1 MAWRYKQLKNS
12 PQIRTLFLFRSQFIQ
27 KRKTSRRVAKEA
39 KGGKMNPGMPKGEAP
54 KLFLGVHA
62 RLVFPDH
69 RDEAAVLDLMRR
81 FSSATR
87 FAYQRLLEG
96 KTREELKRESGPLCT
111 LFGLNTRYAD
121 GVIEKAQATL
131 DSAKELGQDPRKV
144 VFGGRKLFEQ
154 LKRKHLS
161 GKALL
166 ALKREWKEKRQGL
179 LYSRGDA
186 TKKGNANLRLE
197 SRDGALWLR
206 VNLGNGGYV
215 QALVQTAHPQLN
227 ALRERVYASLPYNVT
242 LQLKEGK
249 VYAHFTWSEELPPP
263 VHTKANGVL
272 GVDVNG
278 DPYHLALAVV
288 SPDGNLVRY
297 LTLSLEGVDSAP
309 NKGAKEL
316 LLWRIAHQV
325 VAVAEE
331 HGVAIATEKL
341 KRLRNSRRGDG
352 SGRHFRRKQ
361 HRFAYR
367 SLLAKVHSLARKRG
381 VEVLEVNPQDTS
393 TIGMLKY
400 APQLHLSKDVAA
412 AYVIGRR
419 ALGFEEKLP
428 KGYRAL
434 LRNKSFLA
442 YTEGFYQSRLQELQK
457 LREAEG
463 NPYLRRR
470 LSRDIGKAKAALT
483 LVSSLQGSPGSRKG
497 VTEGRNPSGAHP
509 WRVLR
514 VSLFLPLLGLEVP
527 RDLSPLKPIL
537 HGLWEGWK
545 VGSGPHPGGGPGCAN
560 VHFY

>member
-1 MAWRYKQLKNS
+1 
-12 PQIRTLFLFRSQFIQ
+12 
-27 KRKTSRRVAKEA
+27 
-39 KGGKMNPGMPKGEAP
+39 MNPRMPKGAAP

-87 FAYQRLLEG
+87 FAYNRLLEG
-96 KTREELKRESGPLCT
+96 QDRKELKREDSSLCR

-121 GVIEKAQATL
+121 GAIEKAQAAL

-154 LKRKHLS
+154 LKRRHLS
-161 GKALL
+161 GKARERLR
-166 ALKREWKEKRQGL
+166 REWKEKRQGF

-197 SRDGALWLR
+197 PQKDALWLR
-206 VNLGNGGYV
+206 VNLGNGAYV
-215 QALVQTAHPQLN
+215 HALVRTSHPQREAVL
-227 ALRERVYASLPYNVT
+227 ERVHASLPYNVA
-242 LQLKEGK
+242 LQLKDGK
-249 VYAHFTWSEELPPP
+249 LYAHFTWSEGLPSP

-272 GVDVNG
+272 GIDVNG

-288 SPDGNLVRY
+288 SPDGNLRRY
-297 LTLSLEGVDSAP
+297 LALSLEEVDRAP

-316 LLWRIAHQV
+316 LLWKVAHQV
-325 VAVAEE
+325 VALAEE

-341 KRLRNSRRGDG
+341 KRLRKSRRGDG
-352 SGRHFRRKQ
+352 SGRSFRRKQ
-361 HRFAYR
+361 HRFAYHA
-367 SLLAKVHSLARKRG
+367 LLEKIHSLARKRG

-400 APQLHLSKDVAA
+400 APGLSLSKDVAA

-419 ALGFEEKLP
+419 ALGIEEKLP
-428 KGYRAL
+428 KGYGAL
-434 LRNKSFLA
+434 LKDDAFLA
-442 YTEGFYQSRLQELQK
+442 HVHGFYGNRLQELQS
-457 LREAEG
+457 LRSAEK

-470 LSRDIGKAKAALT
+470 LSRDMGKAKAALT
-483 LVSSLQGSPGSRKG
+483 LVSSLQGSPGSREG

-514 VSLFLPLLGLEVP
+514 VGLFLPLLGLEVP

-537 HGLWEGWK
+537 NLASPKHGSWKGWK

-560 VHFY
+560 VHFC